1 MKMIKNILV
10 IAIIIF
16 MPLLSNATPKPP
28 SNGYVHGSG
37 QNQPAPGG
45 GAPIDG
51 GLSILL
57 LLGSAF
63 GGAKVYKLRKAV
75 KA

>member
-1 MKMIKNILV
+1 MKMIKKILV
-10 IAIIIF
+10 IAIIISI
-16 MPLLSNATPKPP
+16 PLLSNATPKPP
-28 SNGYVHGSG
+28 ANGYIHGSG
-37 QNQPAPGG
+37 GNQPAGG
-45 GAPIDG
+45 NCPIDG

-63 GGAKVYKLRKAV
+63 GGAKVYKMRKAV

>member
-10 IAIIIF
+10 IAIII
-16 MPLLSNATPKPP
+16 LSPIILKAQPKPP
-28 SNGYVHGSG
+28 GHNGNQYTHGVG
-37 QNQPAPGG
+37 GNQPVGG

-57 LLGSAF
+57 LLGAAY
-63 GGAKVYKLRKAV
+63 GGSKVYRMKK
-75 KA
+75 